1 MPPFQPGK
9 EEGRETGGGGE
20 GSCSFPFAFHS
31 VPVRKKKVE
40 GRRRRRRRREA
51 NFFSSSFQVKRVFSS
66 FFLEAASLSLPRLNE
81 WQSVSVGLA
90 ATAAIGDLM
99 VHREKHISTNQNNKG
114 EKLMSFLLKKTST
127 GEFPREALKAIL
139 HVGDSPS
146 IVASP
151 LPPFPHLLF
160 SIHFRQAA
168 TKKPPPLAATHQ
180 FPFSCRSISGRIPFF
195 SPP

>member
-1 MPPFQPGK
+1 M
-9 EEGRETGGGGE
+9 
-20 GSCSFPFAFHS
+20 
-31 VPVRKKKVE
+31 PVRKEKVE

-66 FFLEAASLSLPRLNE
+66 FSLEAASLSLPWLNE

-90 ATAAIGDLM
+90 AAAAIGDLM

-114 EKLMSFLLKKTST
+114 EKLMSFLLKKKNST
-127 GEFPREALKAIL
+127 GEFPREALKASL
-139 HVGDSPS
+139 TVGDSPS

-151 LPPFPHLLF
+151 LSPFPHLLF
-160 SIHFRQAA
+160 SIHFLQAA